1 LIAPGAGPDTFG
13 HVRADH
19 PAQPRRERRV
29 CCAPTSTT
37 PTDTPRI
44 FDLRC
49 AALLAANPSDRRRL
63 RLAVRRGVDLRRN
76 QGLSWKARVIL
87 LSLALYLVLF
97 LLFVALG
104 GK

>member
-1 LIAPGAGPDTFG
+1 MSATAAVVPCL
-13 HVRADH
+13 AD
-19 PAQPRRERRV
+19 R
-29 CCAPTSTT
+29 
-37 PTDTPRI
+37 
-44 FDLRC
+44 RC